1 MSGIH
6 RLLLVAAILVVLGG
20 CYADLDW
27 REIRA
32 PSVGYGVLM
41 PARTQEQS
49 RPLVGLTGEPV
60 MHMWSATALD
70 TLFGFGYLE
79 RPAKHAIR
87 LTDLGD
93 ALVRNI
99 AGKIV
104 STRQMK
110 SGDLTG
116 LELVAVGEVGGRP
129 AQLHARLIEDGSRI
143 IQLAVLGP
151 PGKIGQA
158 DLEMFLDSLRIGRF

>member
-1 MSGIH
+1 MPGIL
-6 RLLLVAAILVVLGG
+6 RTLLLVCLVVLGG

-32 PSVGYGVLM
+32 PSFGYAVLM

-49 RPLVGLTGEPV
+49 RPLVGLAGEPV

-79 RPAKHAIR
+79 RPPTNAIHPS
-87 LTDLGD
+87 DLGD

-99 AGKIV
+99 AGKTM
-104 STRQMK
+104 STRQFRT
-110 SGDLTG
+110 GDLTG
-116 LELVAVGEVGGRP
+116 LDLVAVGVVDGRP
-129 AQLHARLIEDGSRI
+129 TQLHARLIEDGRRI
-143 IQLAVLGP
+143 IQLAVVGP
-151 PGKIGQA
+151 PGKIGPA
-158 DLEMFLDSLRIGRF
+158 DLEMFLDSFRIGRF